1 MKEQELIEKL
11 RKIEALYAGAVTAGE
26 KAAAGNARER
36 ILKRLHVLQDKGTA
50 VEYRFSMSDMWA
62 KKLFTGLLR
71 RYDLKPYCYHGQRYT
86 TVMVRVPKKFVDDTL
101 WPEFQELNGI
111 LRTYLDEITERLIK
125 EQIHGDSSEAELRAA
140 PIEANQRG

>member
-1 MKEQELIEKL
+1 
-11 RKIEALYAGAVTAGE
+11 
-26 KAAAGNARER
+26 
-36 ILKRLHVLQDKGTA
+36 
-50 VEYRFSMSDMWA
+50 
-62 KKLFTGLLR
+62 LR
-71 RYDLKPYCYHGQRYT
+71 RYDLEPYRYHGQRYT

>member
-11 RKIEALYAGAVTAGE
+11 RKIEALYAGAATAGE
-26 KAAAGNARER
+26 KTAAGNARER

-50 VEYRFSMSDMWA
+50 VKYRFSMSDMWA
-62 KKLFTGLLR
+62 KKLFMGLLR
-71 RYDLKPYCYHGQRYT
+71 RYDLKPYRYHGQRYT

-140 PIEANQRG
+140 PIETSQRC

>member
-11 RKIEALYAGAVTAGE
+11 RKIEALYAGAATAGE

-36 ILKRLHVLQDKGTA
+36 ILIRLHVLQDKGAA
-50 VEYRFSMSDMWA
+50 VEYHFSMSDMWA
-62 KKLFTGLLR
+62 KRLFMGLLR
-71 RYDLKPYCYHGQRYT
+71 RYDLKPYRYHGQRYT

-111 LRTYLDEITERLIK
+111 LRSYLDEITERLIK

-140 PIEANQRG
+140 PIEANQRC